1 MRGSMIGEPRC
12 DECFDKNL
20 DRRLIFLQ
28 PPKPSPREIRILKGE
43 PRNAWLPSLRCLAEP
58 HPEGYL
64 GSYFFLREFERSMS
78 EGVMPSGS
86 LWIND
91 HTNEVFE
98 VYGEDLEP
106 QELLL
111 VSPRQLRLLHSRF
124 PRLERALSNPA
135 VC

>member
-1 MRGSMIGEPRC
+1 MRGSLIGEPRC
-12 DECFDKNL
+12 DKCFEEKLDKK
-20 DRRLIFLQ
+20 LIFLLPER
-28 PPKPSPREIRILKGE
+28 PPPRETRILKGR

-58 HPEGYL
+58 RPEGYL
-64 GSYFFLREFERSMS
+64 GSYFFLRDFERSMID
-78 EGVMPSGS
+78 GVMPSGS

-98 VYGEDLEP
+98 VYGEDLKP

-111 VSPRQLRLLHSRF
+111 VSPRQLKLLHSRY
-124 PRLERALSNPA
+124 PRLERALSSPA